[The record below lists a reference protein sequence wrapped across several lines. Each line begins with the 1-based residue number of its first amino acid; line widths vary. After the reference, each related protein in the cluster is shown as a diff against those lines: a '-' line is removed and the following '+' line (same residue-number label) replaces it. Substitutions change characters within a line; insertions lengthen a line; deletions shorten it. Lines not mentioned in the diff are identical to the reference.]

1 MNFDSSYTVYSH
13 DSSVVRKDSTTQEW
27 HLVSVTNR
35 KIIVSRPPVWDF
47 EKGRSE
53 NEGNNIIVIMDG
65 GNKKQKDTKFK
76 Q

>member
-47 EKGRSE
+47 EKGRNE
-53 NEGNNIIVIMDG
+53 NEDKNIIVTMDG
-65 GNKKQKDTKFK
+65 GKKKQKASKSK